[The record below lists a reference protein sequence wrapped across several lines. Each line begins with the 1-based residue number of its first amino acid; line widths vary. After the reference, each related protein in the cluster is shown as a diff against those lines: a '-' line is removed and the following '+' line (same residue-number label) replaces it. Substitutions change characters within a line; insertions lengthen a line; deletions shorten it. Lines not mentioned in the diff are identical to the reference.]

1 MHLKEGMMR
10 TLKNVLK
17 FVFLAIGA
25 TILLFL
31 PSYLG
36 EAGKWLIPGALVVL
50 IGIKYRKVLLGWLL
64 NYLVIGLFFYTYG
77 GSQHGLPSQITD
89 ILAGTDMAVT
99 QLETVR
105 QRQIEG
111 AQSLVLSTSGIVK
124 LAVDRFQ
131 KPINITQVQAKTE
144 PEQVIEA
151 TQSLEPTQDQTQPE
165 VQVQATLTWDGTTCQ
180 EVEIEVQAQRA
191 NLRQEPTLSA
201 KILAVI
207 EKGEKVSV
215 SKSNPDGWV
224 QVDFFGTQG
233 WMNQSTLGAFTC
245 KAP

>member
-1 MHLKEGMMR
+1 MR
-10 TLKNVLK
+10 TLKNILK
-17 FVFLAIGA
+17 LVFLAIGA
-25 TILLFL
+25 TVLLFL

-36 EAGKWLIPGALVVL
+36 EGGKWVIPGALVVL
-50 IGIKYRKVLLGWLL
+50 IGIKYRKNVFVNAAKFLLLL
-64 NYLVIGLFFYTYG
+64 AAYMNG
-77 GSQHGLPSQITD
+77 GAQYGLPSQITD
-89 ILAGTDMAVT
+89 ILAGADMAVT

-105 QRQIEG
+105 RSQIEG
-111 AQSLVLSTSGIVK
+111 AQSLVLSTTGIVK

-144 PEQVIEA
+144 PEPKIEA
-151 TQSLEPTQDQTQPE
+151 TPTLEPTLVPPQPE
-165 VQVQATLTWDGTTCQ
+165 VEVQVTLTWDGTTCQ
-180 EVEIEVQAQRA
+180 EVEIEVQAERA
-191 NLRQEPTLSA
+191 NLRQEPSIFA

-224 QVDFFGTQG
+224 QVDFFGTEG